1 LVEGPRGPRRGGF
14 GTPPTPDPT
23 GPEGGL
29 AEPVFSSSFT
39 HESVDHIGRL
49 TLSTWTSYLPETFE
63 IVVGDRAIFP
73 VLSSLIYRYREVRK

>member
-1 LVEGPRGPRRGGF
+1 
-14 GTPPTPDPT
+14 
-23 GPEGGL
+23 
-29 AEPVFSSSFT
+29 
-39 HESVDHIGRL
+39 VDHIGRL